1 LQIDPIREAKGSDQ
15 DDVFRKSLIMSVHF
29 RRTGSVPA
37 LDGATATF
45 NGPKLGHD
53 SLIIEANVGV
63 INPLTRENDNGRGFG
78 RLPDGD
84 SEGRHDLAD

>member
-1 LQIDPIREAKGSDQ
+1 
-15 DDVFRKSLIMSVHF
+15 
-29 RRTGSVPA
+29 
-37 LDGATATF
+37 
-45 NGPKLGHD
+45 
-53 SLIIEANVGV
+53 V